1 MKLSIREA
9 TADDLSRLAP
19 LFDAYRVF
27 YGRTSN
33 AYAAQLFLNERMRR
47 SESKIFLAIDL
58 ESHQTI
64 GFTQLYPSFS
74 SLRLGRL
81 WILEDLFV
89 RGDMRRAGVGS
100 ALMERA
106 ETFAR
111 ESHAVGLT
119 LSTALTNATANAL
132 YVKRGWR
139 RDEEFAQYY
148 LWLDA

>member
-1 MKLSIREA
+1 MKPSIREA
-9 TADDLSRLAP
+9 TVDDLARLAP

-27 YGRTSN
+27 YGRSSN
-33 AYAAQLFLNERMRR
+33 AYAAQLFLSERIRR

-58 ESHQTI
+58 ESHQAI
-64 GFTQLYPSFS
+64 GFTQLYPTFS
-74 SLRLGRL
+74 STRLGRV

-89 RGDMRRAGVGS
+89 RGDMRRLGVAA

-119 LSTALTNATANAL
+119 LSTAHTNANAAAL
-132 YVKRGWR
+132 YSKRGWK
-139 RDEEFAQYY
+139 RDEEFAYY
-148 LWLDA
+148 NLWFET